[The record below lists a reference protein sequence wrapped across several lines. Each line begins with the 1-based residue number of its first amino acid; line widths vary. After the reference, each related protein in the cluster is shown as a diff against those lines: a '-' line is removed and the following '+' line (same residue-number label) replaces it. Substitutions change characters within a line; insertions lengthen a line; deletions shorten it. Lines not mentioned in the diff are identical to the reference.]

1 MKVTQAHI
9 TPNTKMG
16 ANLIAGGATF
26 RVWAPRAQEVYVN
39 GRFGTT
45 ALWMGENPDLLL
57 KPYDRGYW
65 AGFLNGVKDGDQYLF
80 YVVGSP
86 DRKHF
91 KRDPYARELT
101 SPDTYPGTFQ
111 YPSCNCDVRDPD
123 TYAWRVTDF
132 RPPAFNDLIIYEL
145 HIGTFFAVD
154 QLNRDR
160 RATKGGQY
168 LDVLDR
174 VEHLSDLG
182 VTAIELLPIQE
193 FASPIS
199 RGYDGVDLYSQEMDY
214 GEADAGE
221 LAQYLTRIN
230 RLLRNR
236 GAREL
241 KLAELRSSVNQLKV
255 LIDVCHL
262 YGLSVLLDVV
272 YNHAGSAVKD
282 QTSGLWFFDEMPR
295 GNPNDSLYFTD
306 QDHTGPVFAF
316 WGGAEDSLTRDV
328 QAFLINNARFFLDE
342 YKVDGL
348 RYDQVTVIDEHAG
361 WFFAQRLSAKAREMD
376 SRKVHIAEF
385 WANDRFKA
393 VLPPPNGLGF
403 DAAWHDGL
411 RGAIRQMISESA
423 GGRDA
428 HVHLDELADHL
439 RHGIYNTPF
448 RWQAVEYVE
457 SHDVIDV
464 EHADRQPRI
473 PKLADFNN
481 PHSWYATSR
490 SRVAA
495 GLLLTAPGVPM
506 LFMGQEFLEDKLWT
520 DNEGAHPGHLIY
532 WEGLESN
539 KTMKDYF
546 QFMKELI
553 WLRRRH
559 PALRGESINV
569 FYVNEVDRIIAFHR
583 WIDTVGRDVVVICSL
598 NESTLWSYE
607 LGFPKAGTWLEVFNS
622 DVYENWVNP
631 WAAGN
636 QGSVVA
642 NGEGRHTLPSSARI
656 MIPANSILIFATDHG
671 D

>member
-1 MKVTQAHI
+1 
-9 TPNTKMG
+9 
-16 ANLIAGGATF
+16 
-26 RVWAPRAQEVYVN
+26 
-39 GRFGTT
+39 
-45 ALWMGENPDLLL
+45 
-57 KPYDRGYW
+57 
-65 AGFLNGVKDGDQYLF
+65 
-80 YVVGSP
+80 
-86 DRKHF
+86 
-91 KRDPYARELT
+91 
-101 SPDTYPGTFQ
+101 
-111 YPSCNCDVRDPD
+111 
-123 TYAWRVTDF
+123 
-132 RPPAFNDLIIYEL
+132 
-145 HIGTFFAVD
+145 
-154 QLNRDR
+154 
-160 RATKGGQY
+160 
-168 LDVLDR
+168 
-174 VEHLSDLG
+174 
-182 VTAIELLPIQE
+182 
-193 FASPIS
+193 
-199 RGYDGVDLYSQEMDY
+199 
-214 GEADAGE
+214 
-221 LAQYLTRIN
+221 
-230 RLLRNR
+230 
-236 GAREL
+236 
-241 KLAELRSSVNQLKV
+241 
-255 LIDVCHL
+255 
-262 YGLSVLLDVV
+262 
-272 YNHAGSAVKD
+272 
-282 QTSGLWFFDEMPR
+282 
-295 GNPNDSLYFTD
+295 
-306 QDHTGPVFAF
+306 
-316 WGGAEDSLTRDV
+316 
-328 QAFLINNARFFLDE
+328 
-342 YKVDGL
+342 
-348 RYDQVTVIDEHAG
+348 
-361 WFFAQRLSAKAREMD
+361 
-376 SRKVHIAEF
+376 
-385 WANDRFKA
+385 
-393 VLPPPNGLGF
+393 
-403 DAAWHDGL
+403 
-411 RGAIRQMISESA
+411 MISESA